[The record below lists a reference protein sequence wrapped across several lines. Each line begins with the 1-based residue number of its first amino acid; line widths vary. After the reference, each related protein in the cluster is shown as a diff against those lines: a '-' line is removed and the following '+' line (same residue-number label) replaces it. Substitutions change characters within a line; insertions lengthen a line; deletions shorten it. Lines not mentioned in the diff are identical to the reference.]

1 MTRASLE
8 QRILIFVKLILSTL
22 TNCFGRNMRRLST
35 YVALLFTLA
44 WVVPVRGSGKA
55 DDEPRRI
62 EITAHRFAF
71 QPNQIT
77 LQKGQP
83 VIFIIK
89 STDVSHGMRVQ
100 ELGINLVIHKGAATE
115 ARFTPEKTGDFVGHC
130 SVFCGG
136 GHGGMT
142 ITLHV
147 VG

>member
-1 MTRASLE
+1 
-8 QRILIFVKLILSTL
+8 
-22 TNCFGRNMRRLST
+22 MRRLST
-35 YVALLFTLA
+35 YIALLFTLV

-62 EITAHRFAF
+62 EITAHKFAF
-71 QPNQIT
+71 EPNEIT

-83 VIFIIK
+83 VVLVVK
-89 STDVSHGMRVQ
+89 STDVSHGMRVT

-115 ARFTPEKTGDFVGHC
+115 AHFTPEKTGDFVGHC
-130 SVFCGG
+130 SVFCGQ
-136 GHGGMT
+136 GHGGMK